1 MNEINSSANLAPFN
15 PTSDSAIEVALQL
28 LDLSPGDALVDIG
41 CGDGRVLLS
50 AAKREPRLYRCI
62 GLESDPLIF
71 DKAKKRVDDFNQHD
85 EQSGATL
92 SKRVQVELF
101 GLDASSSGAATLLD
115 TIALECETLQKQ
127 QQDEETTTLRKK
139 KNSHKLAIFVYLVPN
154 GLKVIQPL
162 LHQLVKRGGKVVSN
176 MFRAFGEVPPA
187 GVRLSA
193 TKSVTTSSE
202 ATQGKQLTPLNVY
215 LYERDE
221 DFASGGDNVQ
231 KTSSRP
237 SPPSPPSATS
247 QQKQPDPAFSEVTSA
262 LGGIKLGGTKATRL
276 AYEYEGRIIYEWEQN
291 LEEVLIFIKPPP
303 GVKAAH
309 MDISIAPKRL
319 KIGLKGAPPFM
330 DEDLGGVCVVGESMW
345 TLEPPK
351 KGLEGTESG
360 ELLITLTK
368 AHRALTW
375 ECAFAGHGAMDTAAK
390 EAVQRAMLLERFG
403 AENPGFDFSGAE
415 INGQVP
421 DPRVFMNGP
430 GSKQ

>member
-1 MNEINSSANLAPFN
+1 
-15 PTSDSAIEVALQL
+15 
-28 LDLSPGDALVDIG
+28 
-41 CGDGRVLLS
+41 
-50 AAKREPRLYRCI
+50 
-62 GLESDPLIF
+62 
-71 DKAKKRVDDFNQHD
+71 
-85 EQSGATL
+85 
-92 SKRVQVELF
+92 
-101 GLDASSSGAATLLD
+101 
-115 TIALECETLQKQ
+115 
-127 QQDEETTTLRKK
+127 
-139 KNSHKLAIFVYLVPN
+139 
-154 GLKVIQPL
+154 
-162 LHQLVKRGGKVVSN
+162 

-330 DEDLGGVCVVGESMW
+330 DRSEEHTSELQSLG
-345 TLEPPK
+345 
-351 KGLEGTESG
+351 
-360 ELLITLTK
+360 
-368 AHRALTW
+368 R
-375 ECAFAGHGAMDTAAK
+375 
-390 EAVQRAMLLERFG
+390 
-403 AENPGFDFSGAE
+403 
-415 INGQVP
+415 
-421 DPRVFMNGP
+421 
-430 GSKQ
+430 